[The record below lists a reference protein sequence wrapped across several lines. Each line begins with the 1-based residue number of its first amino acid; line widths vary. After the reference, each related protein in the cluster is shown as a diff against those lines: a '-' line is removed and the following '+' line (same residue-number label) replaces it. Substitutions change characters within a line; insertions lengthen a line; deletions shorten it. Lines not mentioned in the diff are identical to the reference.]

1 MAKNKKNDKGKNN
14 ELDSSVKV
22 FEESTLIERADQRKK
37 DYENLKDKLQTLKTA
52 CDGVADLGDD
62 FTGKGADNIKEF
74 FRGQSEVVDSWI
86 VLADMQIAFFKGV
99 AGDVKDKKLTDSYI
113 EMSFL
118 KTELK
123 NADKSSDQIVLDLKK
138 NMDAI
143 INRVNDIVDLDKWT
157 DHDYTVEMSKAQTTR
172 KNAIDAVDD
181 LDESLTGEYIRATA
195 EAGSISK
202 KFSALMEATSN
213 GKSAS
218 PMYFDKKAFHSNK
231 SYKEAIKTD
240 KQATEYIKAKKE
252 QAKARELQAK
262 QEEEIKRLKKLQEE
276 EENKPWYEKA
286 LEGTKT
292 FVGEMSGYYDYKR
305 AKDGVDP
312 VTGEKLTPAERVAA
326 GAMATAGFIPVIGWA
341 GRAAK
346 GGRAIYKTAKT
357 FSAAEHA
364 LQAYKTTK
372 GMQVL
377 KMTEMGAYGLAA
389 SNGFSEAL
397 TGKDMFGQK
406 VSKEKQGQGFIDAT
420 LNMVGAKAAAG
431 TRAVSGTTRAA
442 ARARNVA
449 KPSQRM
455 THLIKAATKKYPLA
469 KSPIDVIMKQTKK
482 MLKHVGRIKV
492 PVKPRLHVHQPVAA
506 TGHHIGIPSIHM
518 HVEKKTLGEIGHGI
532 VKFARGSGSTKSHKA
547 VPMVEKDVNKGTK
560 SVDIPPAFK
569 QEEFASSYQS
579 RLNQTPSPT
588 NPKIEFEGIRGES
601 LSTLKPPPDPKLK
614 RILDE
619 AGVKGIQYKNGVP
632 DFSPVSKAQIEI
644 DYMLGGKGS
653 YGGKART
660 YNFAQAD
667 QKLADKLN
675 DSVELARQFG
685 MESGAITAKD
695 IDKYRT
701 KNKLTWHE
709 VNDVKIIQ
717 LVPTEINKRFGHLG
731 GVGEINAGAFEPG
744 GFANKKER

>member
-22 FEESTLIERADQRKK
+22 FEASTLIERADQRKK
-37 DYENLKDKLQTLKTA
+37 DYENLKEKLQTLKTA
-52 CDGVADLGDD
+52 CLGVANLGDD

-74 FRGQSEVVDSWI
+74 FRGQAEIVDSWI
-86 VLADMQIAFFKGV
+86 ALADMQISFFNGV
-99 AGDVKDKKLTDSYI
+99 SGDIKDKKLTDSYI

-123 NADKSSDQIVLDLKK
+123 NADKSSDEIVLDLKN

-157 DHDYTVEMSKAQTTR
+157 DHNYTVEMSKAQTTR
-172 KNAIDAVDD
+172 ENAIDAVDD
-181 LDESLTGEYIRATA
+181 LDKFMTGEYTQAVA
-195 EAGSISK
+195 EAESVSK
-202 KFSALMEATSN
+202 KFKALMQATSN
-213 GKSAS
+213 GKTAS

-231 SYKEAIKTD
+231 LYKEAIKTD
-240 KQATEYIKAKKE
+240 KQATTYIKAKKE
-252 QAKARELQAK
+252 QAEARELQAK
-262 QEEEIKRLKKLQEE
+262 QEEEMERLKKLQEE
-276 EENKPWYEKA
+276 EENKPWYQKTW
-286 LEGTKT
+286 EGTKT

-326 GAMATAGFIPVIGWA
+326 AAMATAGFIPVVGWA

-364 LQAYKTTK
+364 LSAYKTTK

-406 VSKEKQGQGFIDAT
+406 VSKEKQAQGLIDAT

-442 ARARNVA
+442 TRTKNVV

-532 VKFARGSGSTKSHKA
+532 MKFARGSGTKA
-547 VPMVEKDVNKGTK
+547 VEKDVGKGTK
-560 SVDIPPAFK
+560 GTGEVKHLDDIPKTKEIEVKFNYK
-569 QEEFASSYQS
+569 TKFDSKEFARQLKDQEKAMNELTVYEYRENRKRFIDKGRAKEGNAYQQAA
-579 RLNQTPSPT
+579 RERALRD
-588 NPKIEFEGIRGES
+588 KIDELFEQG
-601 LSTLKPPPDPKLK
+601 LTLKEAKTQANEWMKTQAALHNPDQVAGGRPEKIGGMGDK
-614 RILDE
+614 R
-619 AGVKGIQYKNGVP
+619 VN
-632 DFSPVSKAQIEI
+632 FSIGSQWRSRIKIVDKQIEEI
-644 DYMLGGKGS
+644 AKNMTPEQLKN
-653 YGGKART
+653 T
-660 YNFAQAD
+660 Y
-667 QKLADKLN
+667 LN
-675 DSVELARQFG
+675 V
-685 MESGAITAKD
+685 
-695 IDKYRT
+695 
-701 KNKLTWHE
+701 KLTH
-709 VNDVKIIQ
+709 
-717 LVPTEINKRFGHLG
+717 
-731 GVGEINAGAFEPG
+731 
-744 GFANKKER
+744 